1 MRTTDLNATRTATT
15 SVRTIAARY
24 RRREIIV
31 LFVGIAAVL
40 LAAVVALTYP
50 GAGLDRV
57 SAWQAL
63 IHPDSGFG
71 TTVIYEWRL
80 PRVTAA
86 IVVGAGLAIAGT
98 LFQTVTRNPLGSPDI
113 IGFNTGAYTGVI
125 LVSYLGFSSFINVA
139 LGAVIGGGITAL
151 IIVVLALH
159 RQVSGMRLIL
169 VGIGVSLTLSAVNRY
184 LILSADL
191 DTAMTAATWAAGS
204 LNGIEWIFIGPAAI
218 VLALIIVLAFTLR
231 SRCEALELADDTA
244 YSLGLNVTRT
254 RLVLVFLSALLTAL
268 CTALAGPISFVALA
282 APHLTRFLTGGQR
295 VSLPVGA
302 LIGATLLLVCDIIG
316 QQLFHPTM
324 LPVGV
329 VTVTLGGTYLIIL
342 MLFAHRTY
350 RR

>member
-1 MRTTDLNATRTATT
+1 MTTIDTGSIETSTP
-15 SVRTIAARY
+15 SVRAIATRY
-24 RRREIIV
+24 RRRERLV
-31 LFVGIAAVL
+31 VFVGIAAVL
-40 LAAVVALTYP
+40 LAATVALTFP
-50 GAGLDRV
+50 GASLDRAT
-57 SAWQAL
+57 AWQAL

-98 LFQTVTRNPLGSPDI
+98 LFQTLTRNPLGSPDI

-125 LVSYLGFSSFINVA
+125 VVSYMGFSSFLKVA
-139 LGAVIGGGITAL
+139 LGAVTGGGITAL
-151 IIVVLALH
+151 VIVALALR

-169 VGIGVSLTLSAVNRY
+169 VGIGVSLTLSAINRY
-184 LILSADL
+184 LILSGDL
-191 DTAMTAATWAAGS
+191 DTAIAAATCASGS
-204 LNGIEWIFIGPAAI
+204 LNGIEWIFVGPAAA
-218 VLALIIVLAFTLR
+218 VLTLIIALTLR
-231 SRCEALELADDTA
+231 LGPRCEALELADDSA

-254 RLVLVFLSALLTAL
+254 RLLLVLVSALLTAL

-295 VSLPVGA
+295 INLPAAA
-302 LIGATLLLVCDIIG
+302 LVGATLLLVCDIIG
-316 QQLFHPTM
+316 QQLFSPIM

-329 VTVTLGGTYLIIL
+329 VTVTLGGIYLVIL
-342 MLFAHRTY
+342 MLFARHTY

>member
-1 MRTTDLNATRTATT
+1 M
-15 SVRTIAARY
+15 
-24 RRREIIV
+24 
-31 LFVGIAAVL
+31 
-40 LAAVVALTYP
+40 
-50 GAGLDRV
+50 
-57 SAWQAL
+57 
-63 IHPDSGFG
+63 
-71 TTVIYEWRL
+71 
-80 PRVTAA
+80 
-86 IVVGAGLAIAGT
+86 
-98 LFQTVTRNPLGSPDI
+98 
-113 IGFNTGAYTGVI
+113 
-125 LVSYLGFSSFINVA
+125 
-139 LGAVIGGGITAL
+139 IGGGITAL
-151 IIVVLALH
+151 IIVVLALR

-169 VGIGVSLTLSAVNRY
+169 VGIGVSLTFSAVNRY

-191 DTAMTAATWAAGS
+191 DTAMAAATWAAGS
-204 LNGIEWIFIGPAAI
+204 LNGIEWIFVGPAAI
-218 VLALIIVLAFTLR
+218 VLTLIIVLAFTLR

-295 VSLPVGA
+295 VSLPAGA
-302 LIGATLLLVCDIIG
+302 FIGATLLLVCDIIG